1 MLQTSHSQWD
11 RTGVRLNG
19 ILMPI
24 VTIQQ
29 FNGRTAEQKQDL
41 ARRIA
46 EAVRIVYGKTA
57 QPVQVLYNDMAL
69 DDWYSEGVPVRS
81 LPREYGVVPGET
93 D

>member
-1 MLQTSHSQWD
+1 
-11 RTGVRLNG
+11 
-19 ILMPI
+19 MPI

-29 FNGRTAEQKQDL
+29 FAGRTPKQKQDL

-57 QPVQVLYNDMAL
+57 QPVQVLYTDMEL

-81 LPREYGVVPGET
+81 LPREYGVVRADTE
-93 D
+93 